1 MSIFTNKKK
10 SIPEDAVPATVEQ
23 AIPLQ
28 DIYEDG
34 ICLVGRNLYSKT
46 YRFTDINYATASRE
60 DKEGMFLAYSQILN
74 SFDTQADTKI
84 TINNRRMNR
93 QKFEQHSLLE
103 LQGDMLDRYRAEYI
117 VMCLFAGEVNAL
129 LMQLLRLNLQYAAV
143 SLTPITE
150 EIIKALPVLFYA
162 SVMSEKWERL
172 LSLSMA
178 LGIGFAIMENVYVV
192 TQNIESADVLLAL
205 IRGFAT
211 GLMHGICTATVG
223 YGISF
228 VRKCKKLFYTGTFG
242 LLLVAVIYHGIF
254 NTLVQS
260 PYQAVGFFMPIVTYI
275 PVVVYII
282 KKKIKIK

>member
-93 QKFEQHSLLE
+93 
-103 LQGDMLDRYRAEYI
+103 
-117 VMCLFAGEVNAL
+117 
-129 LMQLLRLNLQYAAV
+129 
-143 SLTPITE
+143 
-150 EIIKALPVLFYA
+150 
-162 SVMSEKWERL
+162 
-172 LSLSMA
+172 
-178 LGIGFAIMENVYVV
+178 
-192 TQNIESADVLLAL
+192 
-205 IRGFAT
+205 
-211 GLMHGICTATVG
+211 
-223 YGISF
+223 
-228 VRKCKKLFYTGTFG
+228 
-242 LLLVAVIYHGIF
+242 
-254 NTLVQS
+254 
-260 PYQAVGFFMPIVTYI
+260 
-275 PVVVYII
+275 
-282 KKKIKIK
+282 

>member
-93 QKFEQHSLLE
+93 QKFVRRKREAISAELE
-103 LQGDMLDRYRAEYI
+103 RNFPR
-117 VMCLFAGEVNAL
+117 CL
-129 LMQLLRLNLQYAAV
+129 
-143 SLTPITE
+143 
-150 EIIKALPVLFYA
+150 
-162 SVMSEKWERL
+162 L
-172 LSLSMA
+172 LSA
-178 LGIGFAIMENVYVV
+178 LA
-192 TQNIESADVLLAL
+192 
-205 IRGFAT
+205 
-211 GLMHGICTATVG
+211 
-223 YGISF
+223 
-228 VRKCKKLFYTGTFG
+228 
-242 LLLVAVIYHGIF
+242 
-254 NTLVQS
+254 
-260 PYQAVGFFMPIVTYI
+260 
-275 PVVVYII
+275 
-282 KKKIKIK
+282 